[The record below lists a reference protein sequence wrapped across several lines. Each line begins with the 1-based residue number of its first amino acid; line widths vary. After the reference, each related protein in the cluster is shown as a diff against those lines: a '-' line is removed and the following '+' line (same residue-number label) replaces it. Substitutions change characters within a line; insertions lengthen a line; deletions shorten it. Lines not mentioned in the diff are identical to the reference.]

1 MLLHGW
7 GGNHESML
15 CVAKRLKG
23 VKCIIPDLIGFG
35 VSPHPDYALKVDD
48 YVNAVIE
55 MLDKER
61 ISRACFICHSFGARI
76 GIKLAAQYNE
86 RVSGLILTGA
96 AGIKPRRKPM
106 YYIKVFSYKV
116 KKRFGISTK
125 NAGSSDYQALSDCMK
140 GTFINVVNEDLT
152 PYLNRIT
159 TDTLIVQ
166 GERDTETPMYMAEIM
181 NRRILSSSL
190 IVLKGVGHF
199 AYVDR
204 IGEFSA
210 IANSYIDAIK

>member
-23 VKCIIPDLIGFG
+23 VRCIIPDLIGFG
-35 VSPHPDYALKVDD
+35 NSPHPDCALKVDD
-48 YVNAVIE
+48 YVEAVID
-55 MLDKER
+55 MLNKENVK
-61 ISRACFICHSFGARI
+61 RACFVCHSFGARI
-76 GIKLAAQYNE
+76 GIKIAAQYSE
-86 RVSGLILTGA
+86 RVSGLVLTGA
-96 AGIKPRRKPM
+96 AGVKPRRKPI

-116 KKRFGISTK
+116 KKRFGIPTK
-125 NAGSSDYQALSDCMK
+125 NAGSPDYRALSDSMK

-152 PYLNRIT
+152 PYLNRIS
-159 TDTLIVQ
+159 TDALIVQ

-181 NRRILSSSL
+181 NKRIPSSSL

-204 IGEFSA
+204 LAEFSA
-210 IANSYIDAIK
+210 IVNSYISAI